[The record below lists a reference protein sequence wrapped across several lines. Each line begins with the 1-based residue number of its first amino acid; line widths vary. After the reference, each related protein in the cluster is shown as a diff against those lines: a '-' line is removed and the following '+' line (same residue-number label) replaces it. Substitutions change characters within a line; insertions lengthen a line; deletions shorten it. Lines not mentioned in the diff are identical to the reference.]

1 MQEEK
6 KRVLEMLAEGKI
18 SAGDAERLLDKLEA
32 CGGKPTDGSVKNGAE
47 PLTPGRK
54 QHLRIQVERPGQDSV
69 NIRIPLSLTR
79 TGRWLAL
86 LPPRVSERLAQQGI
100 DLNAF
105 TGLQGEELAAAI
117 EAANIEIERG
127 NGKKVRIFC
136 E

>member
-18 SAGDAERLLDKLEA
+18 GAGDAERLLDKLEA
-32 CGGKPTDGSVKNGAE
+32 SATKPPDGGAKTGAE
-47 PLTPGRK
+47 GGAPGRK
-54 QHLRIQVERPGQDSV
+54 HLRIQVERPGQDSV
-69 NIRIPLSLTR
+69 NIRIPLSLAR

-86 LPPRVSERLAQQGI
+86 VPPRVGERLAEQGI

-105 TGLQGEELAAAI
+105 TGLQGEELAAAV
-117 EAANIEIERG
+117 EAMNIEIERG